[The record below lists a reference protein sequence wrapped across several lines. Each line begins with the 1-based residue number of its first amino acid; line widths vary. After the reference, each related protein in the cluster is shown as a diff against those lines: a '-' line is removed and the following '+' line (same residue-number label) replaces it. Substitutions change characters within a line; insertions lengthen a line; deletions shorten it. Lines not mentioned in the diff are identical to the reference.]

1 MGVTFSGAATEFAAG
16 VSSLEIDTPIL
27 SPALG
32 AVSAY
37 ERNYSKRALANA
49 CFELRN
55 CPQGSRNSKLNAL
68 AYKMGRLVVRGWIE
82 CGRVESYL
90 LRCCEANGLLRMTA
104 SGSVGR
110 HALSGMGLGVYSGF
124 VWGNVRFRR

>member
-1 MGVTFSGAATEFAAG
+1 M
-16 VSSLEIDTPIL
+16 
-27 SPALG
+27 
-32 AVSAY
+32 SAY

-90 LRCCEANGLLRMTA
+90 LRCCEANGLLADDGEQQCLATLA
-104 SGSVGR
+104 SGMRAG
-110 HALSGMGLGVYSGF
+110 ALRPYHDIRGED
-124 VWGNVRFRR
+124 